1 MRHHVCNVF
10 FARHHVC
17 KNIFLRYH
25 VCMKG
30 LPWDMAVQRGVFRPY
45 RGHGRQLLAHTLS
58 EFVDGLADFDGALE
72 VELGRGDLHE
82 RF

>member
-1 MRHHVCNVF
+1 MPV
-10 FARHHVC
+10 
-17 KNIFLRYH
+17 NIVLRGNMFL
-25 VCMKG
+25 MNG
-30 LPWDMAVQRGVFRPY
+30 SSQDMPVRQNVFRPY

-72 VELGRGDLHE
+72 IELGRGDLHE